1 MICATSHFRRVRQGE
16 SDDKANTNNNIFIKS
31 LSPFNL
37 HFQREKEKGDIDEQ
51 NGHLV

>member
-1 MICATSHFRRVRQGE
+1 MTCAISHFRRVRQGE
-16 SDDKANTNNNIFIKS
+16 TDDKANTINSIFTNIH
-31 LSPFNL
+31 SPFNL